1 MDVYCIALTCA
12 DFGSHVVV
20 VEIDEHKHEQYECSC
35 ENKRMMAISRD
46 FDHRPL
52 VFLRFNPDAYLDL
65 LGIKHTSCFIQN
77 KSGIMVLKRQHW

>member
-1 MDVYCIALTCA
+1 
-12 DFGSHVVV
+12 
-20 VEIDEHKHEQYECSC
+20 
-35 ENKRMMAISRD
+35 MMAISRD

-77 KSGIMVLKRQHW
+77 KSGIMVLKRQHWVNERMTKLIQQVTY

>member
-1 MDVYCIALTCA
+1 MVALCIALTCNA

-52 VFLRFNPDAYLDL
+52 VFLRFNPDAYLFR
-65 LGIKHTSCFIQN
+65 GIKHTSCFIKIN
-77 KSGIMVLKRQHW
+77 LESWY

>member
-1 MDVYCIALTCA
+1 MQLRKQTNDGY
-12 DFGSHVVV
+12 FS
-20 VEIDEHKHEQYECSC
+20 
-35 ENKRMMAISRD
+35 D

-77 KSGIMVLKRQHW
+77 KSGIMVLKRQHWVIGMKE

>member
-1 MDVYCIALTCA
+1 
-12 DFGSHVVV
+12 
-20 VEIDEHKHEQYECSC
+20 
-35 ENKRMMAISRD
+35 MMAISRD